1 MCYNYY
7 VTSNTVYRGG
17 KAKLGEIASVQIGL
31 LLSRKQAETPFP
43 YIYKRLLPKSLK
55 PDGTIDVNETEPYKS
70 SMPLGESALSREGT
84 ILMKLSYPL
93 NPVLVTKETENLVV
107 PSQMAVIIPHHN
119 AVMLEYI
126 RIYLSQKAVA
136 ERLLSNY
143 ALIAQKGVT
152 IQTLANLDVEIP
164 SIENQRHICGFYT
177 ICNRLHMLRA
187 DLELQEQ
194 KRMQYIFSMLCKDK
208 RLNYGKE

>member
-1 MCYNYY
+1 
-7 VTSNTVYRGG
+7 VKR
-17 KAKLGEIASVQIGL
+17 AKLGAITTIQMGL
-31 LLSRKQAETPFP
+31 LLSRKLADSPSPFV
-43 YIYKRLLPKSLK
+43 YRKLLPKSLQFN
-55 PDGTIDVNETEPYKS
+55 GTIDRNETEEYQS
-70 SMPLGESALSREGT
+70 ITPLAQSGLTRAGT
-84 ILMKLSYPL
+84 IIMKLSYPF
-93 NPVLVTKETENLVV
+93 NPVLITTETEGIVI
-107 PSQMAVIIPHHN
+107 PSQMAVITPRHN

-126 RIYLSQKAVA
+126 RIFLSQKAVA

-164 SIENQRHICGFYT
+164 SIENQRRICDFYT
-177 ICNRLHMLRA
+177 ICNRLRMLRA

-208 RLNYGKE
+208 RLNFGKE